1 MDGNYV
7 HEGGGSPTLNGKFH
21 FRFPFLF
28 WGELPKL
35 PQLSNSWPIICC
47 DIITEFVFVIQLMN
61 CLCLCSALAWRSA
74 GTSRAL
80 QDQSAKKAAKSIVP
94 APIEGAASN
103 LWIQFIWL
111 LFVFYS
117 CFQSY
122 RLVLW
127 HGAAQDI
134 YYIILK
140 ISKLL
145 TKRIYK
151 VSFDMSQDFLWYMF

>member
-1 MDGNYV
+1 MSILNRLLEDLKVIFLTKCKIRWVGKKWM
-7 HEGGGSPTLNGKFH
+7 EIMSIKGGGSPTLNGKFH
-21 FRFPFLF
+21 FKFPFLF

-47 DIITEFVFVIQLMN
+47 HIITEFVFVIQLMN
-61 CLCLCSALAWRSA
+61 CLCLCSALAWRRA

-117 CFQSY
+117 RFQSS

-127 HGAAQDI
+127 HGTAQDI
-134 YYIILK
+134 
-140 ISKLL
+140 
-145 TKRIYK
+145 
-151 VSFDMSQDFLWYMF
+151 Q